1 MTVKDPSL
9 NDRIA
14 EAVQVQAGFEPDLYF
29 VCEDGRKVAGHRS
42 VLVLHSKLL
51 ESVLLSYPAHLTAS
65 LQIPGARYPTICS
78 LVSLLYT
85 GQCVP
90 GSDLH
95 NITSLC
101 RDVLQI
107 DLRVTEEQAQAQE
120 DMEDS
125 EDPLGDSNSVPSL
138 EISEVQSLAVTEE
151 KVVPGPGPKLFKTK
165 TESPGSLQSPNYK
178 EGKMLNCQICKQAS
192 FPRLVQFQDHLATQH
207 FSSELTISYGGK
219 HNTCKLCGSKFVSE
233 EKLAGHL
240 GVQHNKV
247 LELYPKKVSTLIDS
261 IVGKY
266 GVNDIQCNLC
276 QIKFKNKQL
285 LATHI
290 GAVHRKLE
298 EFLHDEKQQE

>member
-1 MTVKDPSL
+1 MTVKDQNL

-29 VCEDGRKVAGHRS
+29 VCEDGRQVPGHRS

-65 LQIPGARYPTICS
+65 IQIPGARYPTICS
-78 LVSLLYT
+78 LLSLLYT

-90 GSDLH
+90 GSDLP

-107 DLRVTEEQAQAQE
+107 DLQIMEDQAQE
-120 DMEDS
+120 DMEEEEDS
-125 EDPLGDSNSVPSL
+125 VDPLGDSNSVPSL
-138 EISEVQSLAVTEE
+138 EISEVQSLEVTED
-151 KVVPGPGPKLFKTK
+151 KVVPGPKFFKSKL
-165 TESPGSLQSPNYK
+165 ESPRSLRSPNNK
-178 EGKMLNCQICKQAS
+178 EGKILNCQICKQAS
-192 FPRLVQFQDHLATQH
+192 FPRLVQFQEHLATQH

-233 EKLAGHL
+233 EKLAAHL

-266 GVNDIQCNLC
+266 GVNDVQCNLC

-298 EFLHDEKQQE
+298 EFLHDEKQQD

>member
-1 MTVKDPSL
+1 MTVKDQNL

-29 VCEDGRKVAGHRS
+29 VCEDGRQVPGHRS

-65 LQIPGARYPTICS
+65 IQIPGARYPTICS
-78 LVSLLYT
+78 LLSLLYT

-90 GSDLH
+90 GSDLP

-107 DLRVTEEQAQAQE
+107 DLQIMEDQAQE
-120 DMEDS
+120 DMEEEDS
-125 EDPLGDSNSVPSL
+125 VDPLGDSNSVPSL
-138 EISEVQSLAVTEE
+138 EISEVQSLEVTED
-151 KVVPGPGPKLFKTK
+151 KVVPGPKFFKSKL
-165 TESPGSLQSPNYK
+165 ESPRSLRSPNNK
-178 EGKMLNCQICKQAS
+178 EGKILNCQICKQAS

-233 EKLAGHL
+233 EKLAAHL

-266 GVNDIQCNLC
+266 GVNDVQCNLC

-298 EFLHDEKQQE
+298 EFLHDEKQQD

>member
-1 MTVKDPSL
+1 MTVKDPSM
-9 NDRIA
+9 NARIA
-14 EAVQVQAGFEPDLYF
+14 EAVQFQAGLEPDLYLL
-29 VCEDGRKVAGHRS
+29 CEDGRKVPGHRS
-42 VLVLHSKLL
+42 VLGLHSRLL
-51 ESVLLSYPAHLTAS
+51 ESLLLSYPAHLTAS
-65 LQIPGARYPTICS
+65 IQIPGARYPTICS

-95 NITSLC
+95 NISSLC
-101 RDVLQI
+101 REVLQI
-107 DLRVTEEQAQAQE
+107 DLEIMEDQTQQ
-120 DMEDS
+120 DME
-125 EDPLGDSNSVPSL
+125 EEEPVDPLGDSVPSL
-138 EISEVQSLAVTEE
+138 EISEVQSLEVTEE
-151 KVVPGPGPKLFKTK
+151 RVVPGPKYFKTK
-165 TESPGSLQSPNYK
+165 SLRSPNTK
-178 EGKMLNCQICKQAS
+178 EGKTLNCQICKMAS
-192 FPRLVQFQDHLATQH
+192 FPRLVEFEDHLATQH
-207 FSSELTISYGGK
+207 FSAELTISYGGK

-247 LELYPKKVSTLIDS
+247 LELYPKKVSSLIDS

-285 LATHI
+285 LGTHI

-298 EFLHDEKQQE
+298 EFLHEEKHQE

>member
-1 MTVKDPSL
+1 MKDPNL

-29 VCEDGRKVAGHRS
+29 RCEDGRVVPGHRS

-51 ESVLLSYPAHLTAS
+51 ESLLLAYPPHLTAS
-65 LQIPGARYPTICS
+65 IQIPGARYPTICS

-90 GSDLH
+90 GSDLL
-95 NITSLC
+95 NISSLC

-107 DLRVTEEQAQAQE
+107 DLQIMEDQAQDE
-120 DMEDS
+120 LEDS
-125 EDPLGDSNSVPSL
+125 VDPLGDSNLVPSL
-138 EISEVQSLAVTEE
+138 EISEVHSLEETEE
-151 KVVPGPGPKLFKTK
+151 KVVPGPKFLKSKL
-165 TESPGSLQSPNYK
+165 ESPARYRSPRK
-178 EGKMLNCQICKQAS
+178 QEGKILNCQICKQAS
-192 FPRLVQFQDHLATQH
+192 FPRLVQFQEHLATQH

-219 HNTCKLCGSKFVSE
+219 HNTCKLCGTKFVSE
-233 EKLAGHL
+233 ERLAGHL

-247 LELYPKKVSTLIDS
+247 LELYPKKVSTVIDR

-266 GVNDIQCNLC
+266 GVNDIQCKLC

-285 LATHI
+285 LGTHI

-298 EFLHDEKQQE
+298 EFLHEEKQKE